1 MPVEI
6 LIQYLATG
14 DSLEDILAKLLA
26 RLAGI
31 TQSPSLRDPS
41 LLLGKVGVALG
52 EAVDRI
58 PVLTL
63 KELLALMS
71 PPSGSRTPYSTF
83 VRASILLSRASPNSR
98 PSIA

>member
-6 LIQYLATG
+6 LIQHLATG
-14 DSLEDILAKLLA
+14 DSLEVFLAKLLA

-58 PVLTL
+58 PVLT
-63 KELLALMS
+63 
-71 PPSGSRTPYSTF
+71 
-83 VRASILLSRASPNSR
+83 RAAGVDVASFGLSDSV
-98 PSIA
+98 